1 MTMEHSNSTAHL
13 TDAEL
18 FGLAIPAAGVP
29 EALPAHFSDC
39 LACTRA
45 LQEWKMA
52 VRDLAADGGAA
63 DGRSPEEWAAREEKT
78 IEAIRRARFA
88 RRPLPWRWGVGV
100 AASLLL
106 VALAI
111 PLRHTAQV
119 QRARPGAPAGM
130 ELSAEDQADD
140 ALLRDVARLSR
151 EDDDDGGGGGSW
163 SSLIPDSSASIREE
177 DRL

>member
-1 MTMEHSNSTAHL
+1 MEHSNSASHL

-18 FGLAIPAAGVP
+18 FGLAIPAAGIP

-45 LQEWKMA
+45 LQEWKVA
-52 VRDLAADGGAA
+52 VRDLAADGGAI
-63 DGRSPEEWAAREEKT
+63 DGRSAEEWAAAEAKT
-78 IEAIRRARFA
+78 MEAIRRARFA

-106 VALAI
+106 FALAL
-111 PLRHTAQV
+111 PVRHTT
-119 QRARPGAPAGM
+119 QRARPGVPAATD
-130 ELSAEDQADD
+130 LSAEDQADD
-140 ALLRDVARLSR
+140 ALLRDVAQLSLG
-151 EDDDDGGGGGSW
+151 DDGGGAW
-163 SSLIPDSSASIREE
+163 SSLIPDSGASIREE

>member
-1 MTMEHSNSTAHL
+1 MTMEHSKSAAHL

-52 VRDLAADGGAA
+52 VRDLAADSGSIGS
-63 DGRSPEEWAAREEKT
+63 RSPEEWAAAEEKT
-78 IEAIRRARFA
+78 IEAIRRAQFA
-88 RRPLPWRWGVGV
+88 RRPQPWRWAVGV

-111 PLRHTAQV
+111 PLRHTV
-119 QRARPGAPAGM
+119 QWTRPGVPAATD
-130 ELSAEDQADD
+130 LSAEDQADD

-151 EDDDDGGGGGSW
+151 EDDGGGSW
-163 SSLIPDSSASIREE
+163 SSLIPDSGASTREE

>member
-1 MTMEHSNSTAHL
+1 MTMEHSNSPSHL

-29 EALPAHFSDC
+29 EALPGHFSDC

-45 LQEWKMA
+45 LQEWKTA
-52 VRDLAADGGAA
+52 VRDLAADGGAI
-63 DGRSPEEWAAREEKT
+63 DGRSAEEWAAAEAKT
-78 IEAIRRARFA
+78 IDAIRRARFA

-111 PLRHTAQV
+111 PLRHTP
-119 QRARPGAPAGM
+119 QRARPGVPVATD
-130 ELSAEDQADD
+130 LSAEDQADD
-140 ALLRDVARLSR
+140 ALLRDVALLSR
-151 EDDDDGGGGGSW
+151 GDDGAGAW
-163 SSLIPDSSASIREE
+163 SSLLPDSGASIREE